1 MAELSYEQLQAR
13 AIHNAERAYDAA
25 ANDRQ
30 DVAASLQVLAQTH
43 ALLAVGAAVKELARE
58 LRADR

>member
-25 ANDRQ
+25 INNRPE
-30 DVAASLQVLAQTH
+30 VVGPLQTLAQAQ
-43 ALLAVGAAVKELARE
+43 ALLAVGAAMRELARE
-58 LRADR
+58 LRASK